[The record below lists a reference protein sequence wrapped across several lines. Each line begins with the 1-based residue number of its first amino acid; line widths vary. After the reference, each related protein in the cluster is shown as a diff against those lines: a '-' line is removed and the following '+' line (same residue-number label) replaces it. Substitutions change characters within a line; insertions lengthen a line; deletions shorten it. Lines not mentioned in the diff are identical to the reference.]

1 MFFLVVCLAAVLS
14 LTPLACYLLWLAALT
29 RRDRPTV
36 VAGAWDF
43 VGLLAGLSGFILFG
57 ATLLLTLVQSNVRFW
72 RRGNFEAL
80 RAAWGEEKVS
90 WLLVTVG
97 YLVLVIGGAAVTLS
111 ARRRSLVV
119 YNVEPDRF
127 EATLMEVF
135 EHLGRPVERR
145 GNLWSSGLPL
155 CELDPFAGG
164 KTVTLRWLSED
175 RHLFQE
181 VERHLRD
188 AVRTITTVENPAG
201 RWLTSAAAGCIIVI
215 AFCIVFIIGLA
226 VLR

>member
-1 MFFLVVCLAAVLS
+1 
-14 LTPLACYLLWLAALT
+14 
-29 RRDRPTV
+29 
-36 VAGAWDF
+36 F